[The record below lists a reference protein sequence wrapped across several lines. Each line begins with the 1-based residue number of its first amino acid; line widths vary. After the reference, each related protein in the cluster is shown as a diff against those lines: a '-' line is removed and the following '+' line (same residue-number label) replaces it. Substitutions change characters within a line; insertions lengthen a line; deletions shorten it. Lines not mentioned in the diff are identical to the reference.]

1 MHNLDLR
8 KSGSLSIEDSK
19 RVSFLADAVGIE
31 YNNYI
36 GELIELNKISF
47 EVDFKFI
54 NPEFFSN
61 HHP

>member
-36 GELIELNKISF
+36 GELIELNKKF
-47 EVDFKFI
+47 LEVIYQIK
-54 NPEFFSN
+54 N
-61 HHP
+61 